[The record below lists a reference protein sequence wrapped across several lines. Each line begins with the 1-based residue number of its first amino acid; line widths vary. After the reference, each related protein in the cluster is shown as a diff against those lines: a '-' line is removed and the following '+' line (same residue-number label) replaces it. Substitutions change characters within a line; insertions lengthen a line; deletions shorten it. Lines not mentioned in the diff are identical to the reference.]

1 MNRTLLMIALGIIS
15 SIILAFAVL
24 YIISMMNIPK
34 QPPSVGVMNIDNE
47 SKKVHYILLFNDVN
61 FIPLTVQTSLQSS
74 SSSTNYLY
82 QFYNSYTE
90 NLRDISWLSKKGIV
104 ITTYPSLIIAQPN
117 STTWFVLIVITNT
130 TPDNI
135 LIASLNVSLY
145 NITSRELIYSNGNIY
160 YYNITMRIYNV
171 NADSILMIP
180 VWDNNYGYTTYI
192 EIFVI

>member
-1 MNRTLLMIALGIIS
+1 MIALGIIS

-24 YIISMMNIPK
+24 YIISMMNITK

-61 FIPLTVQTSLQSS
+61 FIPLIVQTSLQSS